1 MSIPF
6 WCLFVA
12 VNFPYVWGG
21 VSVNLRKKEFGAI
34 DNHEP
39 RAQAAKATGAA
50 ARAYAAHLNA
60 WEALAVFAPAVIVA
74 HLGAPNSTVAPI
86 LALVWVAAR
95 LLHGVLY
102 IANIAAA
109 RSAVFGVAL
118 LAAMALFFV
127 GAGIL

>member
-1 MSIPF
+1 M
-6 WCLFVA
+6 
-12 VNFPYVWGG
+12 
-21 VSVNLRKKEFGAI
+21 NLRKKEFGSI

-86 LALVWVAAR
+86 LCLVWVAAR

-102 IANIAAA
+102 ISNIAAA
-109 RSAVFGVAL
+109 RSAMFGVAL
-118 LAAMALFFV
+118 LCAMALFFV